1 MKRDLKWWLR
11 AIPIMMRYPLQCA
24 YLEWILRR
32 NSKQEFVGLLNGV
45 PQIYV
50 HEDHCSAPR
59 RLRGEK

>member
-1 MKRDLKWWLR
+1 MVVAGDTNHDALSAAVRLPRVD
-11 AIPIMMRYPLQCA
+11 IG
-24 YLEWILRR
+24 R